1 MRKYLQIMKGFT
13 CVGMSARVKLWQM
26 IIKADGRA
34 YEIERETRDD
44 NARRNQELRSLER
57 IVGVSPGRGRVF
69 CWGGRA

>member
-44 NARRNQELRSLER
+44 NARRRSLER
-57 IVGVSPGRGRVF
+57 IVGVSQDRGRVF

>member
-1 MRKYLQIMKGFT
+1 MKGFT

-44 NARRNQELRSLER
+44 NARRRSLER

>member
-44 NARRNQELRSLER
+44 NARRRSVER

>member
-1 MRKYLQIMKGFT
+1 MKGFT

-34 YEIERETRDD
+34 YEAERETRDD
-44 NARRNQELRSLER
+44 NARRRSVER

>member
-44 NARRNQELRSLER
+44 NARRRSLER